1 MLVNYTSNKVSGYQE
16 SVVSDYI
23 PVYQECVYND
33 TKGHK

>member
-1 MLVNYTSNKVSGYQE
+1 MLNNSKTPVYQE
-16 SVVSDYI
+16 NVVSTTSI